1 MQPDLII
8 ADEPVSA
15 LDVSIQAQIV
25 NLLKALQEQF
35 QLSYLFISHDLSV
48 VAHVCDVVAVLYLGR
63 LVEMAPTRKLFAKQR
78 HPYTAALLS
87 AIPSLDPDHHHKA
100 IKLEGEIPSSIA
112 PPSGCRFHTRCAYA
126 QDRCK
131 MEIPQWRKLDD
142 DHSVACHFADELD
155 L

>member
-1 MQPDLII
+1 M
-8 ADEPVSA
+8 
-15 LDVSIQAQIV
+15 
-25 NLLKALQEQF
+25 
-35 QLSYLFISHDLSV
+35 
-48 VAHVCDVVAVLYLGR
+48 YLGR

-87 AIPSLDPDHHHKA
+87 AIPSLDLDHHHKA
-100 IKLEGEIPSSIA
+100 IKLEGEIPSPIS

-131 MEIPQWRKLDD
+131 MEIPQWRKLDH
-142 DHSVACHFADELD
+142 DHSVACHFADELE